1 MLNEILKHIRNYFP
15 DTSKQLIGSFEV
27 KGGTINPFP
36 LLATNQYFL
45 IEGSAVNDKVWKNG
59 DTEKLQDE
67 TFVGTITPL
76 KIPVDF
82 LDLVAE
88 IEEFEANNQASI
100 ATSESF
106 GGYSIS
112 RATTSNGNI
121 ASWKNAFGS
130 RLNSWRK
137 V

>member
-15 DTSKQLIGSFEV
+15 DTSKRLTGSFEV

-36 LLATNQYFL
+36 YLADNQYFL
-45 IEGSAVNDKVWKNG
+45 IEGSALNDKVWKNG
-59 DTEKLQDE
+59 ELGKLQDE
-67 TFVGTITPL
+67 DFDGAITPL
-76 KIPVDF
+76 KIPADF
-82 LDLVAE
+82 LELVAE

-112 RATTSNGNI
+112 RATTAEGNI